1 MGQPAHAGCQLGFAA
16 FNSAVPMPATTS
28 PAIEICPGFAPRPGI
43 THAVFDFDG
52 TLSLIR
58 HGWPDIMLAMFLE
71 MLPPRAGEDPLGLRA
86 ELMREMLS
94 FNGKQTIHQM
104 VAFAERVR
112 QRGAEPREPQCYL
125 AEYTLR
131 LERDIARRSQ
141 QIRAGASPDS
151 FVVPGGRALIERL
164 LARGV
169 KLYILSATL
178 EPFVRQEAA
187 LLDLA
192 RYFDGRIHGGHE
204 NTPPFSKGKVFDR
217 ILREEGIS
225 GAQLLS
231 FGDGPVELHHTKELG
246 GLAVAVASDE
256 TEIGSGKIHEQK
268 RTQLIAAGADLV
280 IPDYQSHEQLVKLLW
295 NNQ

>member
-1 MGQPAHAGCQLGFAA
+1 
-16 FNSAVPMPATTS
+16 
-28 PAIEICPGFAPRPGI
+28 IEICPGFAPRPGL
-43 THAVFDFDG
+43 THVVFDFDG

-58 HGWPDIMLAMFLE
+58 HGWPEVMLSMFLE
-71 MLPPRAGEDPLGLRA
+71 MLPPQAGADEAALRT
-86 ELMREMLS
+86 ELMNEMLS
-94 FNGKQTIHQM
+94 FNGKPTIHQM
-104 VAFAERVR
+104 VAFAERIR
-112 QRGAEPREPQCYL
+112 RAGEQPREPQCYL

-131 LERDIARRSQ
+131 LERDIAKRSQ
-141 QIRAGASPDS
+141 RIREGASPDT
-151 FVVPGGRALIERL
+151 FVVPGGRALIEQLR
-164 LARGV
+164 ARGL

-204 NTPPFSKGKVFDR
+204 ATPPFSKGQVFDR
-217 ILREEGIS
+217 ILAEEGIT

-268 RTQLIAAGADLV
+268 RTQLMAAGADLV
-280 IPDYQSHEQLVKLLW
+280 IPDYQCHEALVKLLFGER
-295 NNQ
+295 

>member
-1 MGQPAHAGCQLGFAA
+1 MT
-16 FNSAVPMPATTS
+16 ATAS
-28 PAIEICPGFAPRPGI
+28 PGIEICPGFATRPGI

-58 HGWPDIMLAMFLE
+58 HGWPDIMLGMFLE
-71 MLPPRAGEDPLGLRA
+71 MLPASVGEDSSALRT
-86 ELMREMLS
+86 ELMDEMLS

-112 QRGAEPREPQCYL
+112 RRGSQPREPQCYL

-131 LERDIARRSQ
+131 LERDIATRTQRILS
-141 QIRAGASPDS
+141 GENPDR
-151 FVVPGGRALIERL
+151 FVVPGGRALIEQL
-164 LARGV
+164 HARGL

-178 EPFVRQEAA
+178 EPFVKQEAA

-204 NTPPFSKGKVFDR
+204 NTPAFSKGRVFDQ

-280 IPDYQSHEQLVKLLW
+280 VPDYQNHAQLMALLLGDH
-295 NNQ
+295 

>member
-1 MGQPAHAGCQLGFAA
+1 MTATAA
-16 FNSAVPMPATTS
+16 AP
-28 PAIEICPGFAPRPGI
+28 IEICPSFTPRPGI

-58 HGWPDIMLAMFLE
+58 HGWPDIMLGMFLE
-71 MLPPRAGEDPLGLRA
+71 MLPPRADEDSSALRG
-86 ELMREMLS
+86 ELMHEMLS

-112 QRGAEPREPQCYL
+112 ARGVEPREPQCYL

-141 QIRAGASPDS
+141 QIRNGASPDS

-164 LARGV
+164 QALGL

-204 NTPPFSKGKVFDR
+204 RTPPFSKGKVFDR

-256 TEIGSGKIHEQK
+256 TEIGSGRIHEQK

-280 IPDYQSHEQLVKLLW
+280 IPDYQCEEELVKLLLSER
-295 NNQ
+295 

>member
-1 MGQPAHAGCQLGFAA
+1 MTVTAA
-16 FNSAVPMPATTS
+16 AP
-28 PAIEICPGFAPRPGI
+28 IEICPGFAPRPGI

-58 HGWPDIMLAMFLE
+58 HGWPDIMLGMFLE
-71 MLPPRAGEDPLGLRA
+71 MLPPRADEDPAALRA
-86 ELMREMLS
+86 ELMHEMLS
-94 FNGKQTIHQM
+94 FNGRQTIHQM
-104 VAFAERVR
+104 IAFAERVR
-112 QRGAEPREPQCYL
+112 ERGGQPREPQCYL

-141 QIRAGASPDS
+141 QIRDGASPDS

-164 LARGV
+164 RAGGL

-192 RYFDGRIHGGHE
+192 RYFEGRIHGGHE
-204 NTPPFSKGKVFDR
+204 RTPAFSKGKVFDR
-217 ILREEGIS
+217 ILREEGIA

-231 FGDGPVELHHTKELG
+231 FGDGPVELHHTKQLG

-256 TEIGSGKIHEQK
+256 TEIGSGKVHEQK

-280 IPDYQSHEQLVKLLW
+280 IPDYQCHEQLVKLLLGD
-295 NNQ
+295 N

>member
-1 MGQPAHAGCQLGFAA
+1 M
-16 FNSAVPMPATTS
+16 TTTAS
-28 PAIEICPGFAPRPGI
+28 PSIEICPSFAPRPELS
-43 THAVFDFDG
+43 HAVFDFDG

-58 HGWPDIMLAMFLE
+58 HGWPDIMLTMFLE
-71 MLPPRAGEDPLGLRA
+71 MLPRSVGEDPAALRS

-112 QRGAEPREPQCYL
+112 SRGGEPREPQCYL

-141 QIRAGASPDS
+141 QIRAGTSPDK

-164 LARGV
+164 LARGL

-178 EPFVRQEAA
+178 EPFVKQEAA

-204 NTPPFSKGKVFDR
+204 TTPPFSKGQVFDR

-225 GAQLLS
+225 GTQLLS

-256 TEIGSGKIHEQK
+256 TEIGSGKVHEQK

-280 IPDYQSHEQLVKLLW
+280 IPDYQCHEQLVKLLLGER
-295 NNQ
+295 

>member
-1 MGQPAHAGCQLGFAA
+1 MT
-16 FNSAVPMPATTS
+16 ATTR
-28 PAIEICPGFAPRPGI
+28 PAIEICPAFAPRPGL

-58 HGWPDIMLAMFLE
+58 HGWPDIMLGMFVE
-71 MLPPRAGEDPLGLRA
+71 MLPARADEDPAALRA
-86 ELMREMLS
+86 ALMAEIIS
-94 FNGKQTIHQM
+94 FNGRQTIHQM
-104 VAFAERVR
+104 VRFAERVGA
-112 QRGAEPREPQCYL
+112 RGGQVREPQCYL

-141 QIRAGASPDS
+141 QIRDGTSPDN
-151 FVVPGGRALIERL
+151 FVVPGGRTLIERL
-164 LARGV
+164 LARGL

-204 NTPPFSKGKVFDR
+204 NTPPFSKGEVFDR

-280 IPDYQSHEQLVKLLW
+280 IPDYQCEAQLVKLLLGDR
-295 NNQ
+295 

>member
-1 MGQPAHAGCQLGFAA
+1 
-16 FNSAVPMPATTS
+16 VP
-28 PAIEICPGFAPRPGI
+28 IEICPRFQPRPGI

-71 MLPPRAGEDPLGLRA
+71 MLPPRAGEDEAALRA
-86 ELMREMLS
+86 ELMHEMLS

-112 QRGAEPREPQCYL
+112 ARSGATREPQCYL

-141 QIRAGASPDS
+141 QIRDGASPDN

-192 RYFDGRIHGGHE
+192 RCFEGRIHGGHE
-204 NTPPFSKGKVFDR
+204 GTPSFSKGQVFDR
-217 ILREEGIS
+217 ILAEEGIS

-231 FGDGPVELHHTKELG
+231 FGDGPVELHYTKGLG

-280 IPDYQSHEQLVKLLW
+280 IPDYQCEEQLVKLLLGDR
-295 NNQ
+295 

>member
-1 MGQPAHAGCQLGFAA
+1 
-16 FNSAVPMPATTS
+16 MPDTAS
-28 PAIEICPGFAPRPGI
+28 PTIEICPSFSPRPDI
-43 THAVFDFDG
+43 THVVFDFDG

-71 MLPPRAGEDPLGLRA
+71 MLPPRAGEDLAALRA
-86 ELMREMLS
+86 ELMHEMLS

-104 VAFAERVR
+104 LAFAERVR
-112 QRGAEPREPQCYL
+112 TRGGEPREPQCYL

-141 QIRAGASPDS
+141 QIRDGASPDS
-151 FVVPGGRALIERL
+151 FLVPGARALIERL

-192 RYFDGRIHGGHE
+192 RYFEGRIHGSHE
-204 NTPPFSKGKVFDR
+204 ALPPFSKGAVFDR
-217 ILREEGIS
+217 ILREEGIP

-231 FGDGPVELHHTKELG
+231 FGDGPIELHHTKELG

-280 IPDYQSHEQLVKLLW
+280 IPDYQRHEELVKLVLEE
-295 NNQ
+295 N

>member
-1 MGQPAHAGCQLGFAA
+1 MT
-16 FNSAVPMPATTS
+16 ATTAA
-28 PAIEICPGFAPRPGI
+28 PIEICPGFRPRPGI
-43 THAVFDFDG
+43 THVVFDFDG

-71 MLPPRAGEDPLGLRA
+71 MLPPRAGEDEAALRA
-86 ELMREMLS
+86 ELMHEMLS
-94 FNGKQTIHQM
+94 FNGRQTIHQM

-112 QRGAEPREPQCYL
+112 ARGGEPREPQCYL

-141 QIRAGASPDS
+141 QIRDGASPDN

-164 LARGV
+164 RERGM

-192 RYFDGRIHGGHE
+192 RYFEGRIHGGHE
-204 NTPPFSKGKVFDR
+204 RMPPFSKGKVFDR
-217 ILREEGIS
+217 ILREEGIA

-280 IPDYQSHEQLVKLLW
+280 IPDYQCEEQLVSLLLGDR
-295 NNQ
+295 

>member
-1 MGQPAHAGCQLGFAA
+1 MTATAA
-16 FNSAVPMPATTS
+16 AP
-28 PAIEICPGFAPRPGI
+28 IEIRPSFAPRPGI

-71 MLPPRAGEDPLGLRA
+71 MLPPQPGEDESALRA

-104 VAFAERVR
+104 FAFAERVR
-112 QRGAEPREPQCYL
+112 RRSGQPREPQCYL

-131 LERDIARRSQ
+131 LERDIAKRSQ
-141 QIRAGASPDS
+141 RIRDGASPDS

-164 LARGV
+164 RARGV

-204 NTPPFSKGKVFDR
+204 DSPPFSKGQVFDR
-217 ILREEGIS
+217 IVREEGIP

-231 FGDGPVELHHTKELG
+231 FGDGPVELRHTKELG

-256 TEIGSGKIHEQK
+256 TEIGSGKIHAQK
-268 RTQLIAAGADLV
+268 RTQLIEAGADLV
-280 IPDYQSHEQLVKLLW
+280 IPDYQCHAGLVNLIFGTR
-295 NNQ
+295 

>member
-1 MGQPAHAGCQLGFAA
+1 
-16 FNSAVPMPATTS
+16 MPATAS
-28 PAIEICPGFAPRPGI
+28 PAIEICPAFAPRPGI

-71 MLPPRAGEDPLGLRA
+71 MLPPRAGEDEAALRA

-112 QRGAEPREPQCYL
+112 SRGSEPREPQCYL

-131 LERDIARRSQ
+131 LERDITRRSQ
-141 QIRAGASPDS
+141 QIRDGANPDS

-164 LARGV
+164 LERRI

-217 ILREEGIS
+217 ILREEGIV

-280 IPDYQSHEQLVKLLW
+280 IPDYQCHEQLVNLLW
-295 NNQ
+295 NSQ

>member
-1 MGQPAHAGCQLGFAA
+1 MTAA
-16 FNSAVPMPATTS
+16 TAAT
-28 PAIEICPGFAPRPGI
+28 IEICPGFSPRPSI

-58 HGWPDIMLAMFLE
+58 HGWPEVMLTMFLE
-71 MLPPRAGEDPLGLRA
+71 MIPSRPGEDEAALRA
-86 ELMREMLS
+86 ELMHEMLS
-94 FNGKQTIHQM
+94 FNGKPTIHQM
-104 VAFAERVR
+104 VAFAERIR
-112 QRGAEPREPQCYL
+112 DRGGQPREPQCYL

-141 QIRAGASPDS
+141 QIRTGASPNS
-151 FVVPGGRALIERL
+151 FVVPGARALIERL
-164 LARGV
+164 LAHGV

-204 NTPPFSKGKVFDR
+204 VEPPFSKGQVFDR
-217 ILREEGIS
+217 ILREEGIT

-256 TEIGSGKIHEQK
+256 TEIGSGKVHEQK

-280 IPDYQSHEQLVKLLW
+280 IPDYQCHEQLVKLLLGER
-295 NNQ
+295 